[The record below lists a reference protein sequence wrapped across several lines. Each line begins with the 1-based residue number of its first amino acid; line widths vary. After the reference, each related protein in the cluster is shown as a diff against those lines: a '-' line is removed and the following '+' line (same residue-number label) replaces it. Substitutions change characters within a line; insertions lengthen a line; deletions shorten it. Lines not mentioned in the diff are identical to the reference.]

1 MIFAKFLRTPFLQ
14 NPAGGLL
21 LIVAVSISV
30 KEELRRTEYLILI
43 FIITKTEC
51 RYQIESEVK

>member
-14 NPAGGLL
+14 NSAGGLL

-30 KEELRRTEYLILI
+30 KGELRRTEYLILI